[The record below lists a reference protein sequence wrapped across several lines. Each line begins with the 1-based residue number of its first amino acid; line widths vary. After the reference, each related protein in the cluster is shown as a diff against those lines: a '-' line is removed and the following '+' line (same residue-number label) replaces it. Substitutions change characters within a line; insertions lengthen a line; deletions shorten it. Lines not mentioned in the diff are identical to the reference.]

1 MRKIIPWITL
11 NHETFEPDLLLIVK
25 DQNGNLIDK
34 IKVGP
39 ITPYKKCNY
48 TSEELHKIE
57 MCNRVLKE
65 HNMSEMSEEEVKCI
79 LTPVLNATD
88 ELSSEEFQQ
97 LAGFT
102 VEKTITYN

>member
-1 MRKIIPWITL
+1 
-11 NHETFEPDLLLIVK
+11 
-25 DQNGNLIDK
+25 
-34 IKVGP
+34 
-39 ITPYKKCNY
+39 
-48 TSEELHKIE
+48 

-65 HNMSEMSEEEVKCI
+65 HNMSEMSEEEVKCM

-88 ELSSEEFQQ
+88 KLSSEEFQQ